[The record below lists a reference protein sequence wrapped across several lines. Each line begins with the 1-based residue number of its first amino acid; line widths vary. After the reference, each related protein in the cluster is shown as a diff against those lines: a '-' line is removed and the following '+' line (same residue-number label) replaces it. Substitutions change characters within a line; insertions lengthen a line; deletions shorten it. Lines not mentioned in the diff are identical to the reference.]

1 MSELFN
7 ERTIIPGK
15 EVEAAEIE
23 RHFNNDA
30 AMLHSRGYSRQRALD
45 TAFRMNFIL
54 LRRVL
59 DFDVLE
65 KIRLAKPIPKEPY
78 RNPNKQKTRG

>member
-7 ERTIIPGK
+7 DRTIIPGQ
-15 EVEAAEIE
+15 ETEAVVIE
-23 RHFNNDA
+23 RQFNHDVGLLRA
-30 AMLHSRGYSRQRALD
+30 KGYPKRRALD

-59 DFDVLE
+59 DFDILE
-65 KIRLAKPIPKEPY
+65 AMRTERPEPKQPY
-78 RNPNKQKTRG
+78 RNPRKQKSHV